1 MRIPPEVGKTMIN
14 QVEIR
19 KKLANTHGKNA
30 SLWLN
35 KYLQDYTRD
44 ESRKELIEEAARIP
58 EPPEYTAYF
67 ERWRETLTN
76 GYGAQTRCAQVKGRM
91 IVGLGSESVLET
103 SICLH
108 RIYGVPYIPGSALKG
123 LAASYAH
130 QRLGDEWQKGGTFH
144 NIVFGNTDDAGYITF
159 FDALYQP
166 GTGWRKQALYPDVI
180 TVHHQ
185 KYYQDAGKPPTD
197 SDDPNPVPFLSATG
211 SYLLALAAP
220 DFQQPTRW
228 VDITFQILAEALEQ
242 FGIGAKTSSGY
253 GRLELLDSPMRSL
266 NPALKSQGH
275 LQPVQGPHALNERIR
290 AKSAQ
295 LRAGQEIKG
304 SVIPLTDELRSRIPP
319 DITAVLSYESFP
331 TTEVLIALTAEEAAA
346 WKPGEM
352 RICIFEREAVHNG
365 LTIWLCKPRVKKDKK
380 K

>member
-1 MRIPPEVGKTMIN
+1 MIH

-19 KKLANTHGKNA
+19 KKLSEKNGTNA
-30 SLWLN
+30 SLWLS

-44 ESRKELIEEAARIP
+44 ESRKDLMEEVARIP
-58 EPPEYTAYF
+58 EPPEYNAYF
-67 ERWRETLTN
+67 ARWQKTLTN
-76 GYGAQTRCAQVKGRM
+76 EYGAQTRRARVKGRM
-91 IVGLGSESVLET
+91 VVGLGSESVLET

-166 GTGWRKQALYPDVI
+166 ETGWHKQVLYPDVM

-185 KYYQDAGKPPTD
+185 KYYHDAGKSPSD

-211 SYLLALAAP
+211 IYLLALAAP

-228 VDITFQILAEALEQ
+228 VDIAFQILAEALEQ
-242 FGIGAKTSSGY
+242 LGIGAKTSSGY
-253 GRLELLDSPMRSL
+253 GRLELLDSPMRSM
-266 NPALKSQGH
+266 NSALKTQEH
-275 LQPVQGPHALNERIR
+275 LQPAEGPHNPIERIR
-290 AKSAQ
+290 AKLPQ
-295 LRAGQEIKG
+295 LRTGQEIKG

-319 DITAVLSYESFP
+319 DITAVLRYESFP
-331 TTEVLIALTAEEAAA
+331 TTEVLIALNAEEAAN
-346 WKPGEM
+346 WKPGET
-352 RICIFEREAVHNG
+352 RICVFERGEIHDG
-365 LTIWLCKPRVKKDKK
+365 LAIWLCKPRVKKDKK

>member
-1 MRIPPEVGKTMIN
+1 MIN

-19 KKLANTHGKNA
+19 KKLANTHYRNA
-30 SLWLN
+30 SLWLD
-35 KYLQDYTRD
+35 KYLQDFTRD
-44 ESRKELIEEAARIP
+44 ESRKELIEDVASLP
-58 EPPEYTAYF
+58 EPPEYNEYY
-67 ERWRETLTN
+67 ERWQKTLTEE
-76 GYGAQTRCAQVKGRM
+76 YGAQTRQARVKGRM

-130 QRLGDEWQKGGTFH
+130 QRLGDEWQKGGTFY

-159 FDALYQP
+159 FDALYRP
-166 GTGWRKQALYPDVI
+166 GTGWNKRALYPDVM

-211 SYLLALAAP
+211 IYLLALAAP

-242 FGIGAKTSSGY
+242 LGIGAKTSSGY

-266 NPALKSQGH
+266 NPALKNQE
-275 LQPVQGPHALNERIR
+275 LQPAQGPHALSERIR
-290 AKSAQ
+290 AKPPQ
-295 LRAGQEIKG
+295 LRAGQEIRG
-304 SVIPLTDELRSRIPP
+304 SVILLTDELRSRIPSE
-319 DITAVLSYESFP
+319 IKAVLRYESFL
-331 TTEVLIALTAEEAAA
+331 TTEVLIALNAEEAAN
-346 WKPGEM
+346 WKSGDT
-352 RICIFEREAVHNG
+352 RICIFEREEARDG
-365 LTIWLCKPRVKKDKK
+365 LTIWHCKPRVKKDKK